1 MKLAFVTLMS
11 CLIAVSWQQH
21 NQRHQSGAN
30 PYWSRP
36 QYHQQLQSPYYHQ
49 NYPSFYPN
57 YYRGPYSPLSA
68 PSYPN
73 YYQQQQQP
81 QQPFYKQQRPSQ
93 LDELKLAALLSQ
105 LSQEQQSY
113 QQQNDQPVFIVQQ
126 KNEQNSPQVYNS
138 VNFFKNNFTAFKM
151 VI

>member
-1 MKLAFVTLMS
+1 MKLAFVALMS

-49 NYPSFYPN
+49 NYPSFYPD

-73 YYQQQQQP
+73 YYQL
-81 QQPFYKQQRPSQ
+81 QQRP
-93 LDELKLAALLSQ
+93 LVDELKLMALLSQ
-105 LSQEQQSY
+105 LSQEQQ
-113 QQQNDQPVFIVQQ
+113 
-126 KNEQNSPQVYNS
+126 ETNS
-138 VNFFKNNFTAFKM
+138 VILHFLKTQLKM
-151 VI
+151 ENKKELNLGCGRSFVW

>member
-36 QYHQQLQSPYYHQ
+36 QYQQLQSPYYHQ
-49 NYPSFYPN
+49 NYPSFYPD

-68 PSYPN
+68 PSYGSYPN
-73 YYQQQQQP
+73 YYQQKQQP
-81 QQPFYKQQRPSQ
+81 QQRP
-93 LDELKLAALLSQ
+93 LVDELKLMALLSQ
-105 LSQEQQSY
+105 LNN
-113 QQQNDQPVFIVQQ
+113 QQQ
-126 KNEQNSPQVYNS
+126 ETNS
-138 VNFFKNNFTAFKM
+138 VIFTNSKLQM
-151 VI
+151 EL